1 MIGVGAWQLAAP
13 ILGWGLPVGVTIML
27 IMLLNRRDRRRA
39 KLLELVSGQFEPA
52 LLRSDVAIR
61 IEAGLLSE
69 WALVVVDMPDHSQA
83 EARDAFGRL
92 SKVLSPQVGLLVRG
106 GPEQFG
112 RERRPRVGAGRMR
125 RRSPSMA
132 TVR

>member
-1 MIGVGAWQLAAP
+1 MMGLGVWQVAAP
-13 ILGWGLPVGVTIML
+13 ILGWGLPIGLTFVLV
-27 IMLLNRRDRRRA
+27 MLLNRRDRRRA
-39 KLLELVSGQFEPA
+39 KLLELVSGQFDPA
-52 LLRSDVAIR
+52 VLRSDVAIR

-92 SKVLSPQVGLLVRG
+92 SQVLPPQVGLLVRG

-112 RERRPRVGAGRMR
+112 RGRRPLAAASRIR
-125 RRSPSMA
+125 RRPSLA